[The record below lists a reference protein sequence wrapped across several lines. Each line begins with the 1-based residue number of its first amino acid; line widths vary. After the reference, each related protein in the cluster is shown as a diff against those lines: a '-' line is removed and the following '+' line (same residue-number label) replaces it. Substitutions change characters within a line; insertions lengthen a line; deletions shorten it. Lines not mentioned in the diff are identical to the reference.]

1 MKDVYNFCLLDS
13 NGNPHKIYIFSN
25 NEQIKREQL
34 FSESELLEFEKY
46 KTEFIYCDQYI
57 YNDDNIKNIKRK
69 LLSELKS
76 DVYYDEI
83 YLFANSS
90 VNLNIDHIFKNI
102 SKNTFD
108 INKSQ
113 FIQFNKNIKNEI
125 KENANTI
132 FTIDDLYELGLPD
145 KINIDIPF

>member
-25 NEQIKREQL
+25 NEQIKHEQL

-69 LLSELKS
+69 ILSELKG

-83 YLFANSS
+83 YLFANSN
-90 VNLNIDHIFKNI
+90 VNLNI
-102 SKNTFD
+102 
-108 INKSQ
+108 
-113 FIQFNKNIKNEI
+113 E
-125 KENANTI
+125 
-132 FTIDDLYELGLPD
+132 DLFQ
-145 KINIDIPF
+145 II